1 MAELYAGLEEVP
13 TYYDKRTCS
22 SLEEWNEAVRTSR
35 AVYVGNLNYFTTE
48 EELYEETEL
57 ELIRVY
63 AQLASHAGSVDR
75 IVMGL
80 NRLTRA
86 PCGFA
91 FVFFRSSQEA
101 HVAVEILSGAQC
113 DGRVIRVDPDSG
125 RDIDGDRKFGRD
137 EFPLRL
143 TRRDFCCFA
152 SVSCARVLRVA
163 CEGTSGRQWRD
174 EWRDFYD
181 PGRGGEGGEPG
192 KRAREEFEASLMASH
207 LMPANHAGGFPRNVR
222 QRWASGGGGPP
233 RVPPPP
239 FPGPL
244 PPADWGP
251 PPLRAHPQSENPFAY
266 NKKFARGRRP

>member
-22 SLEEWNEAVRTSR
+22 SLEDWNEAVRTSR

-48 EELYEETEL
+48 EELYE
-57 ELIRVY
+57 
-63 AQLASHAGSVDR
+63 LASHAGSVDR

-125 RDIDGDRKFGRD
+125 RDIDGDRKFGR
-137 EFPLRL
+137 
-143 TRRDFCCFA
+143 
-152 SVSCARVLRVA
+152 
-163 CEGTSGRQWRD
+163 GTSGRQWRD

-207 LMPANHAGGFPRNVR
+207 MMPPNHAGGFHRNVR
-222 QRWASGGGGPP
+222 QRWGSGGGGPP

-251 PPLRAHPQSENPFAY
+251 PPLRGPHPQSDNPFAY